1 MAQSQVTGKGREF
14 RDSRFDQRIADWL
27 DVAVLLSLGLS
38 TMAADS
44 WGPGAV
50 STGTAI
56 FALALSISFQLRL
69 SRTTCYL
76 SDESLVIKKGLA
88 LQSLALA
95 GLRAEIKD
103 REGLICL
110 YPQGIE
116 KLTLYGAVRLDSD
129 RLLEA
134 LAAAGVEV
142 TGRPSF
148 LKITDPHDFELDSP
162 LTDAVNWRW
171 QGCKT
176 PDLGLDAVIG
186 STDTQTVRVK
196 EGRLSLIRKGRE
208 VASFDVKE
216 LTLIRQYKQAQPET
230 ARLVLRVGSRD
241 LWPLSDWDSPV
252 ETKLFAD
259 LTAQGMP
266 VEEQAWVRRQEV
278 FYN

>member
-14 RDSRFDQRIADWL
+14 RVSRFDQRIADWL
-27 DVAVLLSLGLS
+27 DVALPLALGLA
-38 TMAADS
+38 TIAADS
-44 WGPGAV
+44 WGPSLLKA
-50 STGTAI
+50 GTA
-56 FALALSISFQLRL
+56 FAIVALSVSFHLRL

-110 YPQGIE
+110 YPQGIGRV
-116 KLTLYGAVRLDSD
+116 TLYGAVRLDSD

-171 QGCKT
+171 QDCRT
-176 PDLGLDAVIG
+176 PDLALDAAIG
-186 STDTQTVRVK
+186 STDTQRVKVK

-208 VASFDVKE
+208 IASFDMKD
-216 LTLIRQYKQAQPET
+216 LTLVRQYKRAEPET
-230 ARLVLRVGSRD
+230 ARLVLRDGSRG

-252 ETKLFAD
+252 ETKLFAA
-259 LTAQGMP
+259 LTASGMP
-266 VEEQAWVRRQEV
+266 VEEQAWVRRQEALTW
-278 FYN
+278 